1 MLKVYQLNQSN
12 KWIYE
17 SNEDNKKKEQTI
29 YAGYLVV
36 IAGTI
41 NGENAFTMAGYVVEE
56 NEELELANDTL
67 NTTEFFKILEER
79 GLNFERDFDLLI
91 NHEEK

>member
-29 YAGYLVV
+29 Y
-36 IAGTI
+36 
-41 NGENAFTMAGYVVEE
+41 AGYVVEE

-91 NHEEK
+91 NPKEK